1 MINQPINHVGKQTKI
16 SSKHRDLETVVSMY
30 FYLEEVA
37 QRNIL
42 NKKERKKEES
52 KKKERKKRTRK
63 RKTGGRERGRETSK
77 GYEDQG
83 VWCGLILGLQLY

>member
-1 MINQPINHVGKQTKI
+1 MINQPINHVGKQTKM

-42 NKKERKKEES
+42 NKKERKKKVR
-52 KKKERKKRTRK
+52 KKKERKGLEKGRQE
-63 RKTGGRERGRETSK
+63 GGREEGRQAKAMRIREF
-77 GYEDQG
+77 G
-83 VWCGLILGLQLY
+83 VG

>member
-1 MINQPINHVGKQTKI
+1 M

-42 NKKERKKEES
+42 NKKERKKKVR
-52 KKKERKKRTRK
+52 KKKERKGLEKGRQE
-63 RKTGGRERGRETSK
+63 GGREEGRLAKAMRIREF
-77 GYEDQG
+77 G
-83 VWCGLILGLQLY
+83 VG

>member
-1 MINQPINHVGKQTKI
+1 MINQPINHVGKQTKM

-42 NKKERKKEES
+42 NKKER
-52 KKKERKKRTRK
+52 RK
-63 RKTGGRERGRETSK
+63 
-77 GYEDQG
+77 
-83 VWCGLILGLQLY
+83 